1 MNRMQRVRRKY
12 AINRNKKKKGHVW
25 GQAKQRQ
32 SRKRGFT
39 HARGDQPRKEKRVA
53 AAALFFIQRFLFSR
67 PSSLSLQLKS
77 QRIARRPLRFLCDV
91 NSFFRVQI
99 LPVAA
104 APSVVKIAKVRK
116 LTFAMDSFL

>member
-39 HARGDQPRKEKRVA
+39 HARGD
-53 AAALFFIQRFLFSR
+53 L
-67 PSSLSLQLKS
+67 
-77 QRIARRPLRFLCDV
+77 
-91 NSFFRVQI
+91 
-99 LPVAA
+99 
-104 APSVVKIAKVRK
+104 
-116 LTFAMDSFL
+116 LTSYNT